1 VLLIT
6 GDLVE
11 EFHVKWTDW
20 LSQAVRFYDSDPY
33 LVEHEWLVGPIP
45 IE

>member
-1 VLLIT
+1 MLLVP

-20 LSQAVRFYDSDPY
+20 LSQAIRFYEHDPNH
-33 LVEHEWLVGPIP
+33 VEYEWLVGPIP